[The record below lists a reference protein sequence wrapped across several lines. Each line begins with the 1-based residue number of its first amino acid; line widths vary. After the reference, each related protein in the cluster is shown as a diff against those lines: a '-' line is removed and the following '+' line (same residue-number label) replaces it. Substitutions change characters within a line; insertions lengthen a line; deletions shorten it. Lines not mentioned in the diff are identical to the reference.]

1 MKKIKCSIRVLLI
14 IAFIFIVCILCNSAD
29 WLTQTFGRLDF
40 STVLYQLN
48 SPMQGTGHEILNE
61 YIINCLIKTILETI
75 ILLLSY
81 LMIRKISQRLILQI
95 KFNIFDTSKTFT
107 LFTKKCNY
115 ILKIFLMSMVAI
127 VLYSKVCQVG
137 IPQYINKISHASS
150 FYEQYYVAPDSVQI
164 KFPEHKNNLIYI
176 YMESMETTYASKTV
190 GGGKDINYI
199 TNLTRLAEQN
209 ISFSDTD
216 QLGGYISYG
225 GTGWTMAALLA
236 STSGVPYLLPIEGN
250 SVGDY
255 KEILPGLTTLGDI
268 LKDEGYDNYFMCGS
282 DASFGGRKLY
292 FEQHG
297 GYDILDYYTAIEDG
311 LISED
316 YYEFWGFEDS
326 KLYQY
331 AKNKLEI
338 ISQKNQPFNFTLL
351 TVDTHHMNGY
361 ICNLCRNEYE
371 EDYANVISCADRQI
385 LEFIDWIKQQDW
397 YEDTT
402 IVIVGDHTSMNNNFW
417 DDLDTDYNRR
427 VYNCF
432 INTKIDKKNVDYNY
446 RIFYS
451 MDLFPTTLAALGAKI
466 EGNRLGIGT
475 NLFSDV
481 KTIGEEIGQEEFE
494 TESLK
499 YSKYYNEYFIGK
511 SF

>member
-1 MKKIKCSIRVLLI
+1 
-14 IAFIFIVCILCNSAD
+14 
-29 WLTQTFGRLDF
+29 
-40 STVLYQLN
+40 
-48 SPMQGTGHEILNE
+48 
-61 YIINCLIKTILETI
+61 
-75 ILLLSY
+75 
-81 LMIRKISQRLILQI
+81 
-95 KFNIFDTSKTFT
+95 
-107 LFTKKCNY
+107 
-115 ILKIFLMSMVAI
+115 
-127 VLYSKVCQVG
+127 
-137 IPQYINKISHASS
+137 
-150 FYEQYYVAPDSVQI
+150 
-164 KFPEHKNNLIYI
+164 
-176 YMESMETTYASKTV
+176 
-190 GGGKDINYI
+190 
-199 TNLTRLAEQN
+199 
-209 ISFSDTD
+209 
-216 QLGGYISYG
+216 
-225 GTGWTMAALLA
+225 MAALLA

-297 GYDILDYYTAIEDG
+297 DYDILDYYTAIEDG
-311 LISED
+311 LISDD

-397 YEDTT
+397 YEDTA

-432 INTKIDKKNVDYNY
+432 INTKIDKQNVDYNY

-451 MDLFPTTLAALGAKI
+451 MDLFPATLAALGEKI